1 MTRWLALL
9 LLLFAALL
17 AVGFD
22 NAVAGAD
29 RIPPGPGGT
38 GQSRYRD
45 LSLRSQASSLYDDS
59 YSEPQSLLLQSV
71 HQQQQQQQPA
81 HSHQHQH
88 QQQQSQQQSQSQS
101 LQQQQQQ
108 STQQQQ
114 HSSGSYITK
123 TPENSPHQK
132 FQNNRTVLTLGY
144 LTAVKGDMQDKQGLT
159 ISGALTMALDDIN
172 NNPDLLPNVTLALR
186 WNDTKGE
193 TVAATRV
200 ITEMICDGVAA
211 FFGPEGTCQTEAI
224 VSQSRDIP
232 MISYRCSELQRSSP
246 IPTFARTEPPDTQ
259 VTKSIISLLIYYGW
273 RKFSIIHEELWKNVA
288 TSLETQATR
297 NNLTVNHVE
306 MVFDNYKCCR
316 FEMDCCR
323 SGYWYTVIQKT
334 MNRTRIYVFLGNS
347 NQLVDMMT
355 TMDGMQLFAKGEY
368 LVISADMLTY
378 SAKVSNKYLWRAEKP
393 GNVRTCTELPGNFE
407 KRSRSL
413 LMIVAS
419 EPHKSFENFTHKVR
433 EYTQKEPFFFKQP
446 SLFDQFVKYVSIYA
460 AYLYDSVQLYAWA
473 LDKLLKEEQRHRPLT
488 SDVIRDVASNG
499 TKIIQTIINNRTYH
513 SIAGATIKIDEHGD
527 SEGNFSVLAL
537 KKVQYEEA
545 NFSCP
550 FRLLP
555 VAHFQMSQPQNT
567 NDTSQHRNDD
577 IPEFKLSKVGSSI
590 DWAGTDRPMDE
601 PSCGFMNEHCTKDD
615 THIMSMVVAG
625 ILALILFCAGVITM
639 SIYRKWKIELE
650 IEGLLWKI
658 DPGDIKGYF
667 NTEIVSS
674 PSKLSLASAQSF
686 GSRCSNQVFTPTARF
701 RNVVVRIKELKFS
714 RRKDI
719 SREIMKE
726 MRLLRDL
733 RHDNINSFIGAC
745 VEPMRILL
753 VTDYC
758 AKGSLYD
765 IVENEDIKL
774 DDLFIASL
782 VHDLIKAMI
791 YIHSSA
797 LNYHGNLKS
806 SNCVVTSR
814 WMLQVTDFGL
824 HDLRH
829 CAENESI
836 GEHQHYRNLFWK
848 SPELLR
854 QPSVYGSQK
863 GDVYAF
869 AIILFEII
877 GRRGPFGYTELEPK
891 EIIERVKSIPAEPD
905 GEPFR
910 PDIDSVLENES
921 VPDYVINC
929 IRDCW
934 DENADLRPDF
944 PSIRNRLKRMRGGK
958 SKNIM
963 DQMMEMMEKYAN
975 NLEEIVQD
983 RTRLLCEEKRKTEDL
998 LHRMLPQPV
1007 AEKLTKGL
1015 GVEPVSYDSV
1025 TIYFSDIVGFTAM
1038 SAESTPLQV
1047 VNFLNDLYTVFDR
1060 IIKGYDV
1067 YKVETIGDAYM
1078 VVSGLPI
1085 TNGNR
1090 HVGEIASMALELLHA
1105 VRNHRIAHRPNETLK
1120 LRIGIHTGPVVAGV
1134 VGLTMPR
1141 YCLFGDTVNTASRM
1155 ESNGEALKIHISQ
1168 QCKDALDQLG
1178 GYVIVERGRIAM
1190 KGKGEVMTYWLEAAT
1205 ETAIQKI
1212 PVDLCDLPPP
1222 LFCRPRRSPKM
1233 TCDSRHPSMIG
1244 LPGVGGGGGGGGCM
1258 VNSSSYMPGSRR
1270 QSCAHRGGVCGDH
1283 ESSYSLQGSVYG
1295 YVVAGAGGVT
1305 MRRHDHSIRDSS
1317 LPPEDDDS
1325 QCTLEQQQQQQQHRA
1340 TVPARSIGS
1349 SENLKRALL
1358 AGMSPV
1364 HRLGN
1369 RLRSN
1374 NSTDDYKQLCSMSP
1388 NGGSGRTSDVA
1399 LLRESRSLD
1408 PIPLTQGTACVTNCA
1423 SNNGS
1428 ESRRR
1433 IESLVRRVPRLGKAP
1448 VTAATTTTLTGSQ
1461 TLDANS
1467 TTGVATISHDSFDYQ
1482 QQQQQQLLPRLLGS
1496 SPSAKQEVM
1505 DDPTG
1510 VDTEAYSKYLHNNNC
1525 NGSIGPNA
1533 DDHPH
1538 CPLLTRQTSLTTP
1551 QEEHGSL
1558 YGNSGGGGGGG
1569 GKRCYSLENFG
1580 ALADADED
1588 ACSKKSLAR
1597 GSIKSW
1603 LVGFFHGNG
1612 FKSSDSSLRKV
1623 GVLPVGV
1630 AGVTGFGELQST
1642 PEKES
1647 MV

>member
-1 MTRWLALL
+1 MTRWPVLLLALL
-9 LLLFAALL
+9 SVAFGHVPAVVALNS
-17 AVGFD
+17 GP
-22 NAVAGAD
+22 NGAG
-29 RIPPGPGGT
+29 IGPTPSGGS
-38 GQSRYRD
+38 GGSG
-45 LSLRSQASSLYDDS
+45 SPSVPEASASSALPLYHDP
-59 YSEPQSLLLQSV
+59 YQPQSLLLQHQSST
-71 HQQQQQQQPA
+71 QQQQQQQ
-81 HSHQHQH
+81 Q
-88 QQQQSQQQSQSQS
+88 
-101 LQQQQQQ
+101 
-108 STQQQQ
+108 T

-123 TPENSPHQK
+123 MPENSPHQK
-132 FQNNRTVLTLGY
+132 FRNNRTVLTLGY
-144 LTAVKGDMQDKQGLT
+144 LTAVKGDLIEKQGLT
-159 ISGALTMALDDIN
+159 ISGALTMALDEIN
-172 NNPDLLPNVTLALR
+172 NDPELLPNVTLALR
-186 WNDTKGE
+186 WNDTRGE
-193 TVAATRV
+193 TVVATRV

-259 VTKSIISLLIYYGW
+259 VTKSIISLLTYYGW
-273 RKFSIIHEELWKNVA
+273 RKFSIIHEQLWKNVA
-288 TSLETQATR
+288 TSLEAQATR
-297 NNLTVNHVE
+297 NNLSVNHVE
-306 MVFDNYKCCR
+306 MVFDNYKCCQDD
-316 FEMDCCR
+316 MDCCR

-347 NQLVDMMT
+347 NQLVDMMA

-368 LVISADMLTY
+368 LVISADMMTY
-378 SAKVSNKYLWRAEKP
+378 SQKLSNKYLWRVEKP
-393 GNVRTCTELPGNFE
+393 PNVRNCMDLPGNFE
-407 KRSRSL
+407 RRSKSL
-413 LMIVAS
+413 LMVVAS
-419 EPHKSFENFTHKVR
+419 EPLPTFEAFTNKVR

-446 SLFDQFVKYVSIYA
+446 SLFHQFVKYVSIYA
-460 AYLYDSVQLYAWA
+460 AYLYDSVKLYAWA
-473 LDKLLKEEQRHRPLT
+473 LDKLLKEEQQHRPLT

-513 SIAGATIKIDEHGD
+513 SVAGATIKIDEYGD

-537 KKVQYEEA
+537 KREFYEEA
-545 NFSCP
+545 NFSCIYQM
-550 FRLLP
+550 RP
-555 VAHFQMSQPQNT
+555 VAHFQMRQPQQL
-567 NDTSQHRNDD
+567 NDTNQHRNDE
-577 IPEFKLSKVGSSI
+577 IPEFKLSKVGNAI
-590 DWAGTDRPMDE
+590 DWPGSDRPMDE
-601 PSCGFMNEHCTKDD
+601 PSCGFMNEHCMKDD

-625 ILALILFCAGVITM
+625 VLALILFCAGVITM

-701 RNVVVRIKELKFS
+701 RSVVVRIKELKFS

-765 IVENEDIKL
+765 IIENEDIKL

-854 QPSVYGSQK
+854 QPNAYGSQK

-891 EIIERVKSIPAEPD
+891 EIIDRVKALPEP
-905 GEPFR
+905 GKEPFR
-910 PDIDSVLENES
+910 PDIDSVIENENVS
-921 VPDYVINC
+921 DYVINC

-944 PSIRNRLKRMRGGK
+944 PNIRNRLKRMRGGK

-1090 HVGEIASMALELLHA
+1090 HVGEIASMALELLQA
-1105 VRNHRIAHRPNETLK
+1105 VRSHRIAHRPNETLK

-1168 QCKDALDQLG
+1168 QCKDALDTLG
-1178 GYVIVERGRIAM
+1178 GYVIIERGLIAM

-1205 ETAIQKI
+1205 EQAIQKI
-1212 PVDLCDLPPP
+1212 PVDVRDLPPP

-1233 TCDSRHPSMIG
+1233 TYDSRHPSIIG
-1244 LPGVGGGGGGGGCM
+1244 LPGGGMFSNISGMG
-1258 VNSSSYMPGSRR
+1258 SYMPGSRR
-1270 QSCAHRGGVCGDH
+1270 QSCAHRVGVGGGADH
-1283 ESSYSLQGSVYG
+1283 ESSYSLQGSMFGPMVPLR
-1295 YVVAGAGGVT
+1295 ADSPPL
-1305 MRRHDHSIRDSS
+1305 RRPDRVGREDSIPLDDA
-1317 LPPEDDDS
+1317 DDDS
-1325 QCTLEQQQQQQQHRA
+1325 QCTLDQRP
-1340 TVPARSIGS
+1340 TVTNAPTTTTALGGS
-1349 SENLKRALL
+1349 KIASSDNLKRALF
-1358 AGMSPV
+1358 GNSPGK
-1364 HRLGN
+1364 RLSHK
-1369 RLRSN
+1369 LRSIT
-1374 NSTDDYKQLCSMSP
+1374 SADDYKQLCSNMP
-1388 NGGSGRTSDVA
+1388 ANGGRSPEAA

-1408 PIPLTQGTACVTNCA
+1408 PFPVTI
-1423 SNNGS
+1423 
-1428 ESRRR
+1428 EPRRKR
-1433 IESLVRRVPRLGKAP
+1433 LDALAKRVPRLGKTIAAP
-1448 VTAATTTTLTGSQ
+1448 SRTGSQ
-1461 TLDANS
+1461 TFAPAPTVVS
-1467 TTGVATISHDSFDYQ
+1467 TISHESIVDSVRGQHDD
-1482 QQQQQQLLPRLLGS
+1482 QLQLGS
-1496 SPSAKQEVM
+1496 GKLTVLGNVKCRVP
-1505 DDPTG
+1505 DPNNSHS
-1510 VDTEAYSKYLHNNNC
+1510 EAAYHKYLHNNNC
-1525 NGSIGPNA
+1525 NGSIGNGA
-1533 DDHPH
+1533 AEEQAT

-1551 QEEHGSL
+1551 QEHDCPGL
-1558 YGNSGGGGGGG
+1558 YTNNSSS
-1569 GKRCYSLENFG
+1569 KRWYSLEHVG
-1580 ALADADED
+1580 VPDED
-1588 ACSKKSLAR
+1588 SCSKKSLTR
-1597 GSIKSW
+1597 SSIKSW
-1603 LVGFFHGNG
+1603 LVGFIHGNG

-1630 AGVTGFGELQST
+1630 GGVTGFGELQPT